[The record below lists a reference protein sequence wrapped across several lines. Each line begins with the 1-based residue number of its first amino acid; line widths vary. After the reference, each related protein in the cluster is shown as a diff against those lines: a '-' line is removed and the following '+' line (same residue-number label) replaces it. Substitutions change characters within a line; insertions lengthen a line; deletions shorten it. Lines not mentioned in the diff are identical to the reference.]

1 MITKLITL
9 IPLILI
15 LILNFPRL
23 INTQSAV
30 CPIGFVW
37 GGRKGISK
45 AKGERQ
51 PILVLDPDPGRS
63 PGLSNPCLWLWNSL
77 PTFSPALSCHRLQCL
92 RGSCCRDQR
101 PLAARLGPIIYPQD
115 LISIYGF
122 GGFGGNGFGFSPGI
136 GGFGGLI
143 PGGLIPGGFGGFGG
157 GFGGI
162 CFDTALNCFSYVAYC
177 VVPIYRLC
185 MITRC
190 ARTCGACRGGLLGG
204 AQRGI
209 GRLPLG
215 GNGIIPG
222 GVGGLNGLNGLGGI
236 GGIG

>member
-1 MITKLITL
+1 MEVLVGLRVKDSPSLFWIQIQVNLQGYQTPGPPIF
-9 IPLILI
+9 I
-15 LILNFPRL
+15 NFDL
-23 INTQSAV
+23 EFNYFLLKSAALELPANLHCRPFMSV
-30 CPIGFVW
+30 SVKKYFKNKFC
-37 GGRKGISK
+37 
-45 AKGERQ
+45 
-51 PILVLDPDPGRS
+51 L
-63 PGLSNPCLWLWNSL
+63 LS
-77 PTFSPALSCHRLQCL
+77 RLQCL

-177 VVPIYRLC
+177 VVPIYRV
-185 MITRC
+185 IK
-190 ARTCGACRGGLLGG
+190 
-204 AQRGI
+204 
-209 GRLPLG
+209 
-215 GNGIIPG
+215 
-222 GVGGLNGLNGLGGI
+222 
-236 GGIG
+236 

>member
-37 GGRKGISK
+37 GGLCGF
-45 AKGERQ
+45 GTPCQ
-51 PILVLDPDPGRS
+51 P
-63 PGLSNPCLWLWNSL
+63 SL
-77 PTFSPALSCHRLQCL
+77 PPFHCL